1 MDLQQKHVLV
11 IGAGRSGFSAA
22 KTAASLGAHVTLTDA
37 KEKAEI
43 LASDADWQAME
54 EAGVRLL
61 LGGQTA
67 ALYDGLDVII
77 TAPAVPLRIPFLQG
91 ALERGIPLIS
101 EVELAASLAK
111 SPIYAITG
119 TNGKTTTTTLLGRL
133 MREKYGDAARVGG
146 NIGYP
151 LVYAAQEAGD
161 GGAIVAEISSYQMEA
176 THAFH
181 PRIAAILNITPDHI
195 QRHGSMEV
203 YQEMKERIFAAQ
215 TADDFL
221 VLNYDDARV
230 REIAARAKGRVVYF
244 SRGSVLEE
252 GAYVDD
258 GILMIRYGGKTQP
271 LLAASEMQIVGG
283 HNVEN
288 ALAAALMAYLAGVEP
303 AAIVRVLQSFQGVA
317 HRIEF
322 IRERGGVR
330 WYNDSKATNTDSA
343 VKALESFDGHVVLI
357 AGGDDKGT
365 DLKDFMA
372 LVCKKVD
379 DLILVG
385 DAAMRFHDA
394 AVAAGFPEAHIFET
408 AYSMKTAVDVAAR
421 HAKPPQTVLL
431 SPACASFDMFDNFE
445 ERGDV
450 FKRLVMELPDA

>member
-1 MDLQQKHVLV
+1 MNLNHKNVLV
-11 IGAGRSGFSAA
+11 IGAGISGFAAA
-22 KTAASLGAHVTLTDA
+22 KTAAERGAHVTLTDA
-37 KEKAEI
+37 KERAAI
-43 LASDADWQAME
+43 LASEEDWKAME
-54 EAGVRLL
+54 EAGVRLA

-67 ALYDGLDVII
+67 ALYDGLDCII
-77 TAPAVPLRIPFLQG
+77 ASPAVPLRIPFLQG
-91 ALERGIPLIS
+91 AAERHIPVIS

-111 SPIYAITG
+111 SPILAITG
-119 TNGKTTTTTLLGRL
+119 TNGKTTTTTLLGLL
-133 MREKYGDAARVGG
+133 MREKYGERARVGG

-151 LVYAAQEAGD
+151 LVCAAQEAGE
-161 GGAIVAEISSYQMEA
+161 GGVIVAEISSYQMET
-176 THAFH
+176 THGFH
-181 PRIAAILNITPDHI
+181 PHIAAILNVTPDHI
-195 QRHGSMEV
+195 HRHGSMQV

-221 VLNYDDARV
+221 VLNYDDETV
-230 REIAARAKGRVVYF
+230 REMAARAKGRVVYF
-244 SRGSVLEE
+244 SWRETLEE
-252 GAYVDD
+252 GACVAD
-258 GILMIRYGGKTQP
+258 GVLTIRFGGAEHA
-271 LLAASEMQIVGG
+271 LLRVSELGIVGG

-288 ALAAALMAYLAGVEP
+288 ALAASMMAFLAGVSPE
-303 AAIVRVLQSFQGVA
+303 AIACVLKSFQGVA

-322 IRERGGVR
+322 VRERGGVR

-343 VKALESFDGHVVLI
+343 IKALESFDGHIVLI

-365 DLKDFMA
+365 DLADFMS
-372 LVCKKVD
+372 LVSRKVD
-379 DLILVG
+379 ELILVG

-394 AVAAGFPEAHIFET
+394 AVKAGFPESHIFET

-450 FKRLVMELPDA
+450 FKRLVMELGDA